1 MLTRLK
7 VSGFKNLVDVEVRF
21 GPFTC
26 IAGPN
31 GVGKSNLF
39 DALRFLS
46 ALAQYPLTEAAKSVR
61 DEEGR
66 TSDVRSLFQRQG
78 EKFAERMSFDLE
90 MIVPPQGID
99 DLSQTAT
106 AKTTFLR
113 YRLVLG
119 FKPNEFDGQLQVE
132 EESLLPIDRKK
143 ERGAEP
149 LFPHNPEWTKSVI
162 VGKSRNQF
170 ISFDRER
177 KIIKRHQEGTKGSP
191 LQISANSL
199 QRTVLCSVNA
209 AESPT
214 ALLAKR
220 EMMSWG
226 MLQLEP
232 SALRR
237 PDSFDS
243 PSSLGPDGSH
253 LPKTLYDLAKRAA
266 QSSGNSEDEEGRVYG
281 EVASRLSDLLGDVS
295 RVWIDRD
302 DKRALLTL
310 MVEDREGTSHPA
322 RSLSDGTLRFLALT
336 VLELDPRS
344 FGILCLEE
352 PENGIHPARIP
363 SILKLL
369 QEIAVDPEEP
379 VDESNPLRQV
389 IVNTHSPGVVQEVP
403 HDSLLVA
410 ESEEAKSER
419 GIYHRVTFTCLPQTW
434 RDDGSVRPTAI
445 GKLLAYLNPVLP
457 ITNGEANSN
466 GQRKHRVVDVI
477 NQGELFNRL

>member
-7 VSGFKNLVDVEVRF
+7 ISGFKNLVDVEVRF

-46 ALAQYPLTEAAKSVR
+46 ALAQHPLTEAAKSVR

-78 EKFAERMSFDLE
+78 ASYAKKMYFDLD
-90 MIVPPQGID
+90 MIVPREGID
-99 DLSQTAT
+99 DLGQPAK
-106 AKTTFLR
+106 AKTTLLN

-119 FKPNEFDGQLQVE
+119 FKENDFDGQLQVE
-132 EESLLPIDRKK
+132 EEALTPIKRKSPN
-143 ERGAEP
+143 ATP
-149 LFPHNPEWTKSVI
+149 LFPHSQDWAGSVI
-162 VGKSRNQF
+162 MGQSNSDF
-170 ISFDRER
+170 ISFNREQ
-177 KIIKRHQEGTKGSP
+177 KIINRHQEGTSGRP
-191 LQISANSL
+191 LRISANSL

-243 PSSLGPDGSH
+243 PTSLGMDGSH
-253 LPKTLYDLAKRAA
+253 LPATLYHLAKYRARNA
-266 QSSGNSEDEEGRVYG
+266 TDGSRDEEERIYR
-281 EVASRLSDLLGDVS
+281 EVASRLSDLLGDVA

-322 RSLSDGTLRFLALT
+322 RSLSDGTLRFLALA

-369 QEIAVDPEEP
+369 QEIAVDTEEA

-389 IVNTHSPGVVQEVP
+389 IINTHSPGVVQEVP

-410 ESEEAKSER
+410 ESEEAKSDS

-434 RDDGSVRPTAI
+434 RHNSSVRPTAI

-457 ITNGEANSN
+457 TKNGGAISN
-466 GQRKHRVVDVI
+466 GQTKYRVIDAI
-477 NQGELFNRL
+477 HQLSLFN